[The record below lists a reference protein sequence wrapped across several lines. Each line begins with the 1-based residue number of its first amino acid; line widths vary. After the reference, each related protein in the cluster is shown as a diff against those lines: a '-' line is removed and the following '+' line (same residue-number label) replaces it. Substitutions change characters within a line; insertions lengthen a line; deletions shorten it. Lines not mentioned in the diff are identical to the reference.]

1 MQNWT
6 DLYKELSDKVNDNL
20 TDIRW
25 IDLWHN
31 QVNFLETEHPFPT
44 PAVFLAF
51 RSKAI
56 NDIGNKVQDVTLQI
70 DVYLYFETFADTF
83 YGSHNQESAL
93 DFLKNLNDIYALLHG
108 TNGENYSEMRR
119 TDIHPVDTGNAG
131 NLYRQ
136 VFECTL
142 IDYAAQKAFDDATAP
157 DLVIAPKDCNNFIIQ

>member
-1 MQNWT
+1 MQNWKE
-6 DLYKELSDKVNDNL
+6 LYTELSDKINDNL

-56 NDIGNKVQDVTLQI
+56 DDVGNNVQNVTLQV
-70 DVYLYFETFADTF
+70 DVYLYFETFADT
-83 YGSHNQESAL
+83 YRGSHNQESAL
-93 DFLKNLNDIYALLHG
+93 DFLTNLNDIYALLQG
-108 TNGENYSEMRR
+108 SSGENYSNMRR

-136 VFECTL
+136 VFECVL
-142 IDYAAQKAFDDATAP
+142 MDYAACKAYDDATAN
-157 DLVIAPKDCNNFIIQ
+157 DVVIEPMNNGFIL

>member
-1 MQNWT
+1 MQNWK
-6 DLYKELSDKVNDNL
+6 DLYLELSDKINENL
-20 TDIRW
+20 SDIRW

-56 NDIGNKVQDVTLQI
+56 DDVGNNVQNLTLQV
-70 DVYLYFETFADTF
+70 DVYLYFETFSDTF
-83 YGSHNQESAL
+83 RGSHNQESAL
-93 DFLKNLNDIYALLHG
+93 DFLTNLNDIYALLQG
-108 TNGENYSEMRR
+108 SSGENYSNMRR

-136 VFECTL
+136 VFECVL
-142 IDYAAQKAFDDATAP
+142 MDYAACKIYDDTTATELII
-157 DLVIAPKDCNNFIIQ
+157 DKQNNRYII